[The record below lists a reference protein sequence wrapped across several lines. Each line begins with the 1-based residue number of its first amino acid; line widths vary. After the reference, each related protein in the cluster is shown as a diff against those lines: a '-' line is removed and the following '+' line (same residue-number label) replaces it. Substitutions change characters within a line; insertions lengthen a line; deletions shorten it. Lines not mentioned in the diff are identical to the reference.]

1 MVKYKDYVNKEK
13 IDISIR
19 EINDFKY
26 RYSISLPIINNE
38 YRTGDKLL
46 VCSMNP
52 SKSNKDF
59 SDSTLNKLCKFAY
72 ENNYRNL
79 TVVAILPFYETN
91 SKDLNKF
98 SKEEFENILQEN
110 LNEIKKEFQIA
121 DNIIIATG
129 NPTNKKMENINIELK
144 NIIKNTNKDNFFC
157 FKGNSG
163 NLLTK
168 TGNTF
173 HPLYLKRLDIFK
185 LPKEYFD

>member
-72 ENNYRNL
+72 ENNYRSL
-79 TVVAILPFYETN
+79 TVVAVLPFYETN

-98 SKEEFENILQEN
+98 SNEEFKNILQEN

-129 NPTNKKMENINIELK
+129 NPTNKKMENIILDLK
-144 NIIKNTNKDNFFC
+144 AIIKNTNKDNFFC
-157 FKGNSG
+157 FQGNDG
-163 NLLTK
+163 NPLTK

-173 HPLYLKRLDIFK
+173 HPLYLKGLNIFK
-185 LPKEYFD
+185 LPKEYFN